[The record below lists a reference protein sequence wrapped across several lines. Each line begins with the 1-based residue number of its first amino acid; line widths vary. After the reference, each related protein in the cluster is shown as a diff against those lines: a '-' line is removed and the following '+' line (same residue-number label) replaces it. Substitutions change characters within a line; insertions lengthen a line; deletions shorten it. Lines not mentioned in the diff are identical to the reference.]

1 MRGFLKTVRTSFAQ
15 NKHSWRKN
23 RGRDEGFVVQGFGE
37 LGGITSSF
45 VPLSATIPLELFDFL
60 GGTRQFHLDKAII
73 RTIEA
78 CHFSYWCGDFL
89 ASEAIR
95 KELVTLTVR

>member
-1 MRGFLKTVRTSFAQ
+1 LWG
-15 NKHSWRKN
+15 KN
-23 RGRDEGFVVQGFGE
+23 RGRDEEFVVQGFGE

-60 GGTRQFHLDKAII
+60 GGTGQFHLDKAII

-78 CHFSYWCGDFL
+78 CHFGCRCGDFL
-89 ASEAIR
+89 AGEAIL
-95 KELVTLTVR
+95 KELQ